1 MKQNNMSKV
10 KSLQELSYDKIPC
23 LTMHELVLE
32 KSYIYVHSNGTT
44 TNLGRL
50 IGKIHNMIHMCWH
63 DGPTWEKILIFD
75 NEIPED
81 LKQEMLYSDK
91 IHLIEI

>member
-32 KSYIYVHSNGTT
+32 KSYIYVHSTGMITQ
-44 TNLGRL
+44 LGRL

-63 DGPTWEKILIFD
+63 DGPTWEKNLIFEK
-75 NEIPED
+75 EIPED

-91 IHLIEI
+91 IHLMEI